1 MKAFAITDVG
11 QARLM
16 NQDFVY
22 CSQKPIGS
30 LPNIFIVADGMGG
43 HKAGDM
49 ASSFAVETFINMVEA
64 SDEKNQITLIDETIK
79 TVNEKLIQKAK
90 ESEDYEGMGTT
101 LVVATII
108 GNVLHVANVGDS
120 RLYVVNEE
128 LQQITRDHSL
138 VEEMVAIGE
147 IERKDAR
154 THEQKNIITRA
165 IGGSGLVMA
174 DFFSVDLKPKD
185 RILMCS
191 DGLTNMIEDEEIGQI
206 VKKNNNVEDAAV
218 ELLKT
223 ANNNGGKDNIS
234 IIIIE
239 P

>member
-11 QARLM
+11 QVRLM

-22 CSQKPIGS
+22 CSQKPVGS

-49 ASSFAVETFINMVEA
+49 ASSFAVETFIKIIEA

-79 TVNEKLIQKAK
+79 TVNEKLIEKAT

-101 LVVATII
+101 FVVATII
-108 GNVLHVANVGDS
+108 DNVLHVANVGDS
-120 RLYVVNEE
+120 RLYVINEE

-138 VEEMVAIGE
+138 VEEMISLGE

-154 THEQKNIITRA
+154 THDQKNIITRA
-165 IGGSGLVMA
+165 IGGSGSVMA
-174 DFFSVDLKPKD
+174 DFFSVDIKSGD
-185 RILMCS
+185 RIVLCS
-191 DGLTNMIEDEEIGQI
+191 DGLTNMVEDEEIGQI
-206 VKKNNNVEDAAV
+206 VKRNVNVEDAAV

-223 ANNNGGKDNIS
+223 ANNNGGIDNIS
-234 IIIIE
+234 VIIIE